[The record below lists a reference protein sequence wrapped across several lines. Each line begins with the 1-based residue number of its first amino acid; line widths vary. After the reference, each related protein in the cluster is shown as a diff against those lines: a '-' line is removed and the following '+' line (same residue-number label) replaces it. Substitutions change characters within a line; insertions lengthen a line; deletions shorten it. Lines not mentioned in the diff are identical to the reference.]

1 MVIRLLECACI
12 FSSGHPQILPTRVV
26 HEENNGISG
35 SHQENRSVISPIT
48 SLIQSLRSL
57 RIISNMTL
65 GLKERFVN
73 FSYLLSPR
81 KDLPMK
87 KVLKML

>member
-1 MVIRLLECACI
+1 
-12 FSSGHPQILPTRVV
+12 V

-35 SHQENRSVISPIT
+35 SHRKNRSFISPIN
-48 SLIQSLRSL
+48 SLIPWLPSL
-57 RIISNMTL
+57 RIISNMIL
-65 GLKERFVN
+65 GLKERFAK
-73 FSYLLSPR
+73 FPYFLSPR